1 MKAEIFI
8 YKTKNKFGK
17 EILVRGIKCDEIF
30 KQLSETE
37 QFAWIHISNCMLNS
51 NMKFEQVL
59 ENELYNYEVKQIL
72 INVYNSHLKSIIS
85 EYKIK
90 KINKS
95 EQFRIRVTPEEKQ
108 NIEIM
113 AKEKELSI
121 SDFFRQKINLNLY

>member
-17 EILVRGIKCDEIF
+17 EILLRSIKCDEVF
-30 KQLSETE
+30 KQLNETE

-51 NMKFEQVL
+51 NMKFQQVL
-59 ENELYNYEVKQIL
+59 ENELYNDEVKQIL
-72 INVYNSHLKSIIS
+72 INVYNSYLKNIIS

-90 KINKS
+90 KNNKS
-95 EQFRIRVTPEEKQ
+95 EHFRIRVTPEERQ

-113 AKEKELSI
+113 AKEKGLSI
-121 SDFFRQKINLNLY
+121 SDFFRQKINLNL

>member
-17 EILVRGIKCDEIF
+17 EILLRSIKCDEVF
-30 KQLSETE
+30 KQLNETE

-51 NMKFEQVL
+51 NMKFQQVL
-59 ENELYNYEVKQIL
+59 ENELYNDEVKQIL
-72 INVYNSHLKSIIS
+72 INVYNSYLKNIIS

-90 KINKS
+90 KNNKS
-95 EQFRIRVTPEEKQ
+95 ELFRIRVTPEEKQ

-113 AKEKELSI
+113 AKEKGLSI
-121 SDFFRQKINLNLY
+121 SDFFRQKINLNL